1 MTRLCSADV
10 LPIPASLPEYDQLL
24 KSQTGHSL
32 RELAKM
38 TAGLSGSGTDS
49 STDSA
54 VAELKAAV
62 VPLTSGQGIIPGFSL
77 AVKTILDFTGITAWV
92 TQPDRPGWEEAL
104 KQRADIILAA
114 DDHRFL
120 AFIPATGQTVDNSAA
135 TGRAFAMALNCAA
148 GGVAG
153 RDVWLIGLGPVGL
166 SAGSLLHELGGKLV
180 ISELIPERIGG
191 TRACFPCTLFQE
203 LEQGRTV
210 PSLILDA
217 SPAADAI
224 PGQFIHDRTI
234 VAAPGLPLG
243 IPAEALARLG
253 KKRLI
258 HDPLP
263 LGVAAM
269 AMEAACLIIN
279 GINQNSG
286 FPSGKPASGQ

>member
-38 TAGLSGSGTDS
+38 TAGISGSGTDNS
-49 STDSA
+49 

-77 AVKTILDFTGITAWV
+77 AVKSIVEFTGITAWV
-92 TQPDRPGWEEAL
+92 TQPDRSGWEEAL

-166 SAGSLLHELGGKLV
+166 SAGSLLHELGCKLV
-180 ISELIPERIGG
+180 VSELIPERIKGA
-191 TRACFPCTLFQE
+191 RACFPCTLFRE
-203 LEQGRTV
+203 LDQGRAV

-243 IPAEALARLG
+243 IPAEALAGLG

-269 AMEAACLIIN
+269 ALEAACLIIN

-286 FPSGKPASGQ
+286 SPSGKPASSQ